1 MKNKLLIT
9 TALVALVSASNA
21 YADALN
27 ITDGDNITIEADQW
41 DDTFQ
46 KTNNIY
52 DSISMTG
59 GSLTG
64 TPDIDG
70 SLTVAG
76 DAEFSGGAVNLTG
89 HYDDEDEDNEK
100 YSDISATGK
109 VTISGDNTVVNI
121 EQADISANNGF
132 EIFGGKITMGK
143 DAGLVG
149 VTKISGGEVN
159 ATNVSDITSRNVEIS
174 GGKITLVNDSELTD
188 SGNITI
194 SDKAEINIGKD
205 SRLIAETS
213 IPDGKLDS
221 EANNSINISGGT
233 INLNDNARMIR
244 GSINYDTANDT
255 NALVTENINANV
267 KGGIEMTGGVVN
279 MNGTSS
285 IEVYTTDGKLAL
297 DGSSITGSSA
307 EELLAKAPTI
317 NVNGNNKIVSDVDVK
332 DGLIKVNKGAILTSG
347 DINLASGNFASIID
361 LAGTLD
367 ANVTGSDKAQMTF
380 FDSNAK
386 IKGTVDSIKDVNVRS
401 NLSLASAFEKGATNI
416 DNINVYGST
425 LNLDNE
431 NFNEAKNLILNEKST
446 AKLAGDFTASNKVK
460 VKDGSI
466 LDLGTS
472 TLNAKNIELFEDAQ
486 VNMKVAALDN
496 HGAIVASDKI
506 IFVGGNATDGYSNGA
521 NKNINLNVTMEN
533 GLVKKGETTD
543 LTLMTATNGFDGD
556 FNNVNVSNNRYSF
569 EKTEAGKF
577 KVTGTATGEDIA
589 KDAGGSMNNA
599 GTAAAWVDGD
609 TFKAGTQAAAV
620 ASNLNELSQKV
631 GSEQAYVDALTALAP
646 ETVAMVQSAST
657 ENANQV
663 FSAVGTRLSGGSV
676 ASSSEGMSSGDSVFK
691 RGAMWVQG
699 LFNKSKLDDTSKAKG
714 FDADS
719 TGIAFGAEKY
729 INDDVKAGIGYAYT
743 NTDIDGFMRK
753 TDVDTHT
760 AIAYGEYKPSNWY
773 VNGIATYGWSDYS
786 EKRNVAGN
794 QVKADYDVDTIGLQ
808 AMTGYDMNLSGYNV
822 TPEAG
827 LRYVNIKQDA
837 YKDSADQKVG
847 SNSSDILTGVI
858 GAKVNKDFA
867 LENGMNLR
875 PEARLAMTYD
885 LMNDDNNSVVTLA
898 NGSAY
903 TVNGEALDRFG
914 IEFGAGLTADVND
927 NVELSVG
934 YEGKFREDY
943 QDHTGL
949 FNAKYKF

>member
-1 MKNKLLIT
+1 
-9 TALVALVSASNA
+9 
-21 YADALN
+21 
-27 ITDGDNITIEADQW
+27 
-41 DDTFQ
+41 
-46 KTNNIY
+46 
-52 DSISMTG
+52 
-59 GSLTG
+59 
-64 TPDIDG
+64 
-70 SLTVAG
+70 
-76 DAEFSGGAVNLTG
+76 
-89 HYDDEDEDNEK
+89 
-100 YSDISATGK
+100 
-109 VTISGDNTVVNI
+109 
-121 EQADISANNGF
+121 
-132 EIFGGKITMGK
+132 
-143 DAGLVG
+143 
-149 VTKISGGEVN
+149 
-159 ATNVSDITSRNVEIS
+159 
-174 GGKITLVNDSELTD
+174 
-188 SGNITI
+188 
-194 SDKAEINIGKD
+194 
-205 SRLIAETS
+205 
-213 IPDGKLDS
+213 
-221 EANNSINISGGT
+221 
-233 INLNDNARMIR
+233 
-244 GSINYDTANDT
+244 
-255 NALVTENINANV
+255 
-267 KGGIEMTGGVVN
+267 
-279 MNGTSS
+279 
-285 IEVYTTDGKLAL
+285 
-297 DGSSITGSSA
+297 
-307 EELLAKAPTI
+307 
-317 NVNGNNKIVSDVDVK
+317 
-332 DGLIKVNKGAILTSG
+332 
-347 DINLASGNFASIID
+347 
-361 LAGTLD
+361 
-367 ANVTGSDKAQMTF
+367 MTF

-386 IKGTVDSIKDVNVRS
+386 IKGTVDSIKDVNIRS

-425 LNLDNE
+425 LTMDNE

-472 TLNAKNIELFEDAQ
+472 TLNAKNVELFEDAQ
-486 VNMKVAALDN
+486 VNLKVVALDN
-496 HGAIVASDKI
+496 HGAIAASDKI
-506 IFVGGNATDGYSNGA
+506 TFIGGNATDGYVNGA

-543 LTLMTATNGFDGD
+543 LTLLTAINGFDGD
-556 FNNVNVSNNRYSF
+556 FNNVKVSNNRYEF
-569 EKTEAGKF
+569 EQTEAGKF

-609 TFKAGTQAAAV
+609 SFKAGTQAAAV
-620 ASNLNELSQKV
+620 ASSLNELSQKA
-631 GSEQAYVDALTALAP
+631 GSEQAYIDALTAIAP
-646 ETVAMVQSAST
+646 EVAPLVHKTQT
-657 ENANQV
+657 ETTNQI
-663 FSAVGTRLSGGSV
+663 FGAVSSRLSGGSV
-676 ASSSEGMSSGDSVFK
+676 ASAANGMSSGDSVFK

-719 TGIAFGAEKY
+719 TGIAMGAEKY

-743 NTDIDGFMRK
+743 NTDIDGFMRD

-760 AIAYGEYKPSNWY
+760 AMVYGEYKPSNWY
-773 VNGIATYGWSDYS
+773 VNGIATYSWSDYS
-786 EKRNVAGN
+786 EKKNVAGN

-808 AMTGYDMNLSGYNV
+808 AMTGYDMQVKGFNL

-827 LRYVNIKQDA
+827 LRYVHISQDA
-837 YKDSADQKVG
+837 YKDSADQKV
-847 SNSSDILTGVI
+847 SANDADILTGVI
-858 GAKVNKDFA
+858 GAKASKDFA

-903 TVNGEALDRFG
+903 SVNGEALDRFG

>member
-27 ITDGDNITIEADQW
+27 IADGDNITIEADQW
-41 DDTFQ
+41 DESLQ

-76 DAEFSGGAVNLTG
+76 DAEFSGGTVNLTG

-109 VTISGDNTVVNI
+109 VTISGDKTIVNI

-132 EIFGGKITMGK
+132 EISGGKITMGE

-149 VTKISGGEVN
+149 VTKIAGGEIN

-174 GGKITLVNDSELTD
+174 GGKLNLVNDSELTD

-205 SRLIAETS
+205 SRLMAETS
-213 IPDGKLDS
+213 VLDGKLDS

-244 GSINYDTANDT
+244 GSINYDTASDT

-317 NVNGNNKIVSDVDVK
+317 NVNGNNKIVSNVDVK
-332 DGLIKVNKGAILTSG
+332 DGLIKVNKGATLTSG
-347 DINLASGNFASIID
+347 DINLTSGKFASIID

-380 FDSNAK
+380 FDSAARV
-386 IKGTVDSIKDVNVRS
+386 KGTVDSIKDINVRS

-425 LNLDNE
+425 LTLDNE

-460 VKDGSI
+460 IKDGSI

-472 TLNAKNIELFEDAQ
+472 TLNAKNVELFEDAQ
-486 VNMKVAALDN
+486 VNLKVAALDN
-496 HGAIVASDKI
+496 HGLIAADKI
-506 IFVGGNATDGYSNGA
+506 TFIGGNAEDGYVNGA
-521 NKNINLNVTMEN
+521 NQNINLNVTMEN

-609 TFKAGTQAAAV
+609 SFKAGTQAAAV
-620 ASNLNELSQKV
+620 ASSLNELSQKV
-631 GSEQAYVDALTALAP
+631 GSEQAYVDALLRKKIYTITSCCNSYNGVVYSPKYKYAVHFKFYNKVCWGLLDLNNRYFHSDELLLKLDSLSGNKNKLEEELKNIFSHIQGAEYLFVKDLQEEYFLTP
-646 ETVAMVQSAST
+646 EFMPFKMDTI
-657 ENANQV
+657 NQDLNLK
-663 FSAVGTRLSGGSV
+663 TDKRLSNH
-676 ASSSEGMSSGDSVFK
+676 
-691 RGAMWVQG
+691 
-699 LFNKSKLDDTSKAKG
+699 L
-714 FDADS
+714 
-719 TGIAFGAEKY
+719 
-729 INDDVKAGIGYAYT
+729 
-743 NTDIDGFMRK
+743 
-753 TDVDTHT
+753 
-760 AIAYGEYKPSNWY
+760 
-773 VNGIATYGWSDYS
+773 
-786 EKRNVAGN
+786 
-794 QVKADYDVDTIGLQ
+794 
-808 AMTGYDMNLSGYNV
+808 
-822 TPEAG
+822 
-827 LRYVNIKQDA
+827 KQW
-837 YKDSADQKVG
+837 KQ
-847 SNSSDILTGVI
+847 I
-858 GAKVNKDFA
+858 
-867 LENGMNLR
+867 
-875 PEARLAMTYD
+875 
-885 LMNDDNNSVVTLA
+885 
-898 NGSAY
+898 
-903 TVNGEALDRFG
+903 
-914 IEFGAGLTADVND
+914 
-927 NVELSVG
+927 
-934 YEGKFREDY
+934 
-943 QDHTGL
+943 
-949 FNAKYKF
+949 

>member
-1 MKNKLLIT
+1 
-9 TALVALVSASNA
+9 
-21 YADALN
+21 
-27 ITDGDNITIEADQW
+27 
-41 DDTFQ
+41 
-46 KTNNIY
+46 
-52 DSISMTG
+52 
-59 GSLTG
+59 
-64 TPDIDG
+64 
-70 SLTVAG
+70 
-76 DAEFSGGAVNLTG
+76 
-89 HYDDEDEDNEK
+89 
-100 YSDISATGK
+100 
-109 VTISGDNTVVNI
+109 
-121 EQADISANNGF
+121 
-132 EIFGGKITMGK
+132 
-143 DAGLVG
+143 
-149 VTKISGGEVN
+149 
-159 ATNVSDITSRNVEIS
+159 
-174 GGKITLVNDSELTD
+174 
-188 SGNITI
+188 
-194 SDKAEINIGKD
+194 
-205 SRLIAETS
+205 
-213 IPDGKLDS
+213 
-221 EANNSINISGGT
+221 
-233 INLNDNARMIR
+233 
-244 GSINYDTANDT
+244 
-255 NALVTENINANV
+255 
-267 KGGIEMTGGVVN
+267 
-279 MNGTSS
+279 
-285 IEVYTTDGKLAL
+285 
-297 DGSSITGSSA
+297 
-307 EELLAKAPTI
+307 
-317 NVNGNNKIVSDVDVK
+317 
-332 DGLIKVNKGAILTSG
+332 
-347 DINLASGNFASIID
+347 
-361 LAGTLD
+361 
-367 ANVTGSDKAQMTF
+367 MTF
-380 FDSNAK
+380 FDSAARV
-386 IKGTVDSIKDVNVRS
+386 KGTVDSIKDINVRS

-425 LNLDNE
+425 LTLDNE

-460 VKDGSI
+460 IKDGSI

-472 TLNAKNIELFEDAQ
+472 TLNAKNVELFEDAQ
-486 VNMKVAALDN
+486 VNLKVAALDN
-496 HGAIVASDKI
+496 HGLIAADKI
-506 IFVGGNATDGYSNGA
+506 TFIGGNAEDGYVNGA
-521 NKNINLNVTMEN
+521 NQNINLNVTMEN

-609 TFKAGTQAAAV
+609 SFKAGTQAAAV
-620 ASNLNELSQKV
+620 ASSLNELSQKV
-631 GSEQAYVDALTALAP
+631 GSEQAYVDALTAVAP
-646 ETVAMVQSAST
+646 EVAPLVHKTQT
-657 ENANQV
+657 ETTNQI
-663 FSAVGTRLSGGSV
+663 FGAVSSRLSGGSV
-676 ASSSEGMSSGDSVFK
+676 ASASNGMSSGDSIFK

-719 TGIAFGAEKY
+719 TGIAMGAEKY

-743 NTDIDGFMRK
+743 NTDIDGFMRN

-760 AIAYGEYKPSNWY
+760 AMVYGEYKPSNWY
-773 VNGIATYGWSDYS
+773 VNGIATYSWSDYS
-786 EKRNVAGN
+786 EKKNVAGN

-808 AMTGYDMNLSGYNV
+808 AMTGYDMQVKGFNL

-827 LRYVNIKQDA
+827 LRYVHISQDS
-837 YKDSADQKVG
+837 YKDSADQKV
-847 SNSSDILTGVI
+847 SANDADILTGVI
-858 GAKVNKDFA
+858 GAKASKDFA

-903 TVNGEALDRFG
+903 AVEGEALDRFG

>member
-27 ITDGDNITIEADQW
+27 IADGDNITIEADQW
-41 DDTFQ
+41 DESLQ

-76 DAEFSGGAVNLTG
+76 DAEFSGGTVNLTG

-109 VTISGDNTVVNI
+109 VTISGDKTIVNI

-132 EIFGGKITMGK
+132 EISGGKITMGK

-149 VTKISGGEVN
+149 VTKISGGEIN
-159 ATNVSDITSRNVEIS
+159 ATNVSDITSRDVEIS
-174 GGKITLVNDSELTD
+174 GGKLNLVNDSELTD
-188 SGNITI
+188 SGNITV
-194 SDKAEINIGKD
+194 SDKAEINIGKN
-205 SRLIAETS
+205 SRLMAETS
-213 IPDGKLDS
+213 ILDGKLDS

-244 GSINYDTANDT
+244 GSINYDTASDT

-332 DGLIKVNKGAILTSG
+332 DGLIKVNKGATLTSG
-347 DINLASGNFASIID
+347 DINLTSGKFASIID

-425 LNLDNE
+425 LSLDNE

-460 VKDGSI
+460 IKDGSI

-472 TLNAKNIELFEDAQ
+472 TLNAKNVELFEDAQ
-486 VNMKVAALDN
+486 VNLKVAALDN
-496 HGAIVASDKI
+496 HGLIAADKI
-506 IFVGGNATDGYSNGA
+506 TFIGGNAEDGYVNGA
-521 NKNINLNVTMEN
+521 NQNINLNVTMEN

-609 TFKAGTQAAAV
+609 SFKAGTQAAAV
-620 ASNLNELSQKV
+620 ASSLNELSQKV
-631 GSEQAYVDALTALAP
+631 GSEQAYVDALTAVAP
-646 ETVAMVQSAST
+646 EVAPLVHKTQT
-657 ENANQV
+657 ETTNQI
-663 FSAVGTRLSGGSV
+663 FGAVSSRLSGGSV
-676 ASSSEGMSSGDSVFK
+676 ASASNGMSSGDSVFK

-719 TGIAFGAEKY
+719 TGIAMGAEKY
-729 INDDVKAGIGYAYT
+729 INDDIKAGIGYAYT
-743 NTDIDGFMRK
+743 NTDIDGFMRD

-760 AIAYGEYKPSNWY
+760 AMVYGEYKPSNWY
-773 VNGIATYGWSDYS
+773 VNGIATYSWSDYS
-786 EKRNVAGN
+786 EKKNVAGN

-808 AMTGYDMNLSGYNV
+808 AMTGYDMQVKGFNL

-827 LRYVNIKQDA
+827 LRYVHISQDS
-837 YKDSADQKVG
+837 YKDSADQKV
-847 SNSSDILTGVI
+847 SANDADILTGVI
-858 GAKVNKDFA
+858 GAKASKDFA
-867 LENGMNLR
+867 LENGINLR

-903 TVNGEALDRFG
+903 QVNGEALDRFG

>member
-27 ITDGDNITIEADQW
+27 IADGDTHKITANE
-41 DDTFQ
+41 TV
-46 KTNNIY
+46 
-52 DSISMTG
+52 DSWEMTG

-64 TPDIDG
+64 AADVEA
-70 SLTVAG
+70 SVNV
-76 DAEFSGGAVNLTG
+76 SGGANISGGSVSLNG
-89 HYDDEDEDNEK
+89 NYDED
-100 YSDISATGK
+100 TGQYIEIGGNAN
-109 VTISGDNTVVNI
+109 ISGDETKINLNGGSAIAVNGRDSTFAISGGNTTLTNHSTIHGVTEITDGEIYVDT
-121 EQADISANNGF
+121 QSHISGNEMSFN
-132 EIFGGKITMGK
+132 GGKISLNNGSDLRASGDINISGETEINMGK
-143 DAGLVG
+143 DTLFLSETQAFDG
-149 VTKISGGEVN
+149 VVN
-159 ATNVSDITSRNVEIS
+159 AESDQ
-174 GGKITLVNDSELTD
+174 
-188 SGNITI
+188 
-194 SDKAEINIGKD
+194 
-205 SRLIAETS
+205 
-213 IPDGKLDS
+213 
-221 EANNSINISGGT
+221 SINISGGT
-233 INLNDNARMIR
+233 INLNDNAQFIR
-244 GSINYDTANDT
+244 GIMNRPAGADEE
-255 NALVTENINANV
+255 LMTENIDAKV
-267 KGGIEMTGGVVN
+267 KGNINMAGGTIN

-285 IEVYTTDGKLAL
+285 IGVYTSDGKLAL
-297 DGSSITGSSA
+297 DGSGISGSSA

-317 NVNGNNKIVSDVDVK
+317 NVNGNNAINSDIDIK
-332 DGLIKVNKGAILTSG
+332 DGLININKGATLTSG
-347 DINLASGNFASIID
+347 DINLTSGNYASIID
-361 LAGTLD
+361 LAGTLN
-367 ANVTGSDKAQMTF
+367 ANVIGDGNTMGSDKSQMTVW
-380 FDSNAK
+380 DANAK
-386 IKGTVDSIKDVNVRS
+386 VKGTVEGLTDLNIRS
-401 NLSLASAFEKGATNI
+401 DLSLASAFEQGATYI
-416 DNINVYGST
+416 KNINVYGSN

-460 VKDGSI
+460 VKDGST
-466 LDLGTS
+466 LDVGTS
-472 TLNAKNIELFEDAQ
+472 KLSAGNVELFEDAT
-486 VNMKVAALDN
+486 VNMKVAALDD
-496 HGAIVASDKI
+496 HGLIAADKI
-506 IFVGGNATDGYSNGA
+506 TFIGGNATDGYVNGA
-521 NKNINLNVTMEN
+521 NQNINLNVTMEN

-543 LTLMTATNGFDGD
+543 LTLLTATNGFDGD

-569 EKTEAGKF
+569 EKTEASKF

-589 KDAGGSMNNA
+589 KDADGSINNA

-620 ASNLNELSQKV
+620 ASSLNELSQKA
-631 GSEQAYVDALTALAP
+631 GSEQAYIDALTAVAP
-646 ETVAMVQSAST
+646 EVAPLVHKTQT
-657 ENANQV
+657 ETTNQI
-663 FSAVGTRLSGGSV
+663 FGAVSSRLSGGSV
-676 ASSSEGMSSGDSVFK
+676 ASASNGMSSGDSIFK

-699 LFNKSKLDDTSKAKG
+699 LLNKSKLDDTSKAKG

-719 TGIAFGAEKY
+719 TGIAMGAEKY

-743 NTDIDGFMRK
+743 NTDIDGFMRD

-760 AIAYGEYKPSNWY
+760 AMVYGEYKPSNWY
-773 VNGIATYGWSDYS
+773 VNGIATYSWSDYS
-786 EKRNVAGN
+786 EKKNVAGN

-808 AMTGYDMNLSGYNV
+808 AMTGYDMQVKGFNL

-827 LRYVNIKQDA
+827 LRYVHISQDS
-837 YKDSADQKVG
+837 YKDSADQKV
-847 SNSSDILTGVI
+847 SANDADILTGVI
-858 GAKVNKDFA
+858 GAKASKDFA

-903 TVNGEALDRFG
+903 QVNGEALDRFG

>member
-27 ITDGDNITIEADQW
+27 IADGDNITIEADQW

-76 DAEFSGGAVNLTG
+76 DAEFSGGNVNLTG

-109 VTISGDNTVVNI
+109 VTISGDNTIVNI
-121 EQADISANNGF
+121 EQADISAQNGF
-132 EIFGGKITMGK
+132 EISGGKITMGK

-149 VTKISGGEVN
+149 VTKISGGEIN

-174 GGKITLVNDSELTD
+174 GGKLNLVNDSELTD

-205 SRLIAETS
+205 SRLMAETS
-213 IPDGKLDS
+213 ILDGKLDS

-297 DGSSITGSSA
+297 DGSGISGSSA
-307 EELLAKAPTI
+307 EELLAKAPII

-332 DGLIKVNKGAILTSG
+332 DGLIKVNKGATLTSG
-347 DINLASGNFASIID
+347 DINLTSGNYASIID

-386 IKGTVDSIKDVNVRS
+386 IKGTVDGIKDVNVRS

-425 LNLDNE
+425 LTLDNE

-460 VKDGSI
+460 VKDGST
-466 LDLGTS
+466 LDVGTS
-472 TLNAKNIELFEDAQ
+472 KLSAGNVELFEDAQ

-496 HGAIVASDKI
+496 HGLIAADKI
-506 IFVGGNATDGYSNGA
+506 TFIGGNATDGYVNGA

-543 LTLMTATNGFDGD
+543 LTLLTATNGFDGD
-556 FNNVNVSNNRYSF
+556 FNNVKVSNNRYEF
-569 EKTEAGKF
+569 EQTEAGKF

-609 TFKAGTQAAAV
+609 SFKAGTQAAAV
-620 ASNLNELSQKV
+620 ASSLNELSQKA
-631 GSEQAYVDALTALAP
+631 GSEQAYIDALTAVAP
-646 ETVAMVQSAST
+646 EVAPLVHKTQT
-657 ENANQV
+657 ETTNQI
-663 FSAVGTRLSGGSV
+663 FGAVSSRLSGGSV
-676 ASSSEGMSSGDSVFK
+676 ASAANGMSSGDSVFK

-719 TGIAFGAEKY
+719 TGIAMGAEKY

-743 NTDIDGFMRK
+743 NTDIDGFMRD

-760 AIAYGEYKPSNWY
+760 AMVYGEYKPSNWY
-773 VNGIATYGWSDYS
+773 VNGIATYSWSDYS
-786 EKRNVAGN
+786 EKKNVAGN

-808 AMTGYDMNLSGYNV
+808 AMTGYDMQVKGFNL

-827 LRYVNIKQDA
+827 LRYVHIKQDN
-837 YKDSADQKVG
+837 YKDSADQKV
-847 SNSSDILTGVI
+847 SANDADILTGVI
-858 GAKVNKDFA
+858 GAKASKDFA

-903 TVNGEALDRFG
+903 SVNGEALDRFG

>member
-27 ITDGDNITIEADQW
+27 IADGDNITIEADQW

-76 DAEFSGGAVNLTG
+76 DAEFSGGNVNLTG

-109 VTISGDNTVVNI
+109 VTISGDNTIVNI
-121 EQADISANNGF
+121 EQADISAQNGF
-132 EIFGGKITMGK
+132 EISGGKITMGK

-149 VTKISGGEVN
+149 VTKISGGEIN

-174 GGKITLVNDSELTD
+174 GGKLNLVNDSELTD

-205 SRLIAETS
+205 SRLMAETS
-213 IPDGKLDS
+213 ILDGKLDS

-297 DGSSITGSSA
+297 DGSGISGSSA
-307 EELLAKAPTI
+307 EELLAKAPII

-332 DGLIKVNKGAILTSG
+332 DGLIKVNKGATLTSG
-347 DINLASGNFASIID
+347 DINLTSGNYASIID

-386 IKGTVDSIKDVNVRS
+386 IKGTVDGIKDVNVRS

-425 LNLDNE
+425 LTLDNE

-460 VKDGSI
+460 VKDGST
-466 LDLGTS
+466 LDVGTS
-472 TLNAKNIELFEDAQ
+472 KLSAGNVELFEDAQ
-486 VNMKVAALDN
+486 VNIKVAALDN
-496 HGAIVASDKI
+496 HGLIAADKI
-506 IFVGGNATDGYSNGA
+506 TFIGGNATDGYVNGA

-543 LTLMTATNGFDGD
+543 LTLLTATNGFDGD
-556 FNNVNVSNNRYSF
+556 FNNVKVSNNRYEF
-569 EKTEAGKF
+569 EQTEAGKF

-609 TFKAGTQAAAV
+609 SFKAGTQAAAV
-620 ASNLNELSQKV
+620 ASSLNELSQKA
-631 GSEQAYVDALTALAP
+631 GSEQAYIDALTAVAP
-646 ETVAMVQSAST
+646 EVAPLVHKTQT
-657 ENANQV
+657 ETTNQI
-663 FSAVGTRLSGGSV
+663 FGAVSSRLSGGSV
-676 ASSSEGMSSGDSVFK
+676 ASAANGMSSGDSVFK

-719 TGIAFGAEKY
+719 TGIAMGAEKY

-743 NTDIDGFMRK
+743 NTDIDGFMRD

-760 AIAYGEYKPSNWY
+760 AMVYGEYKPSNWY
-773 VNGIATYGWSDYS
+773 VNGIATYSWSDYS
-786 EKRNVAGN
+786 EKKNVAGN

-808 AMTGYDMNLSGYNV
+808 AMTGYDMQVKGFNL

-827 LRYVNIKQDA
+827 LRYVHIKQDN
-837 YKDSADQKVG
+837 YKDSADQKV
-847 SNSSDILTGVI
+847 SANDADILTGVI
-858 GAKVNKDFA
+858 GAKASKDFA

-903 TVNGEALDRFG
+903 SVNGEALDRFG

>member
-9 TALVALVSASNA
+9 TALVALVSAGNA

-27 ITDGDNITIEADQW
+27 IADGDTHKITANEMV
-41 DDTFQ
+41 
-46 KTNNIY
+46 
-52 DSISMTG
+52 DSLEMTG

-64 TPDIDG
+64 AADVEA
-70 SLTVAG
+70 SVNVSG
-76 DAEFSGGAVNLTG
+76 DANISGGSVSLNGNYDEDTGQYIEIGGNANISGDETKINLNGGSGIAVNGRDSTF
-89 HYDDEDEDNEK
+89 
-100 YSDISATGK
+100 
-109 VTISGDNTVVNI
+109 TISGGNTTLTNHSTIHGVTEVSGGEI
-121 EQADISANNGF
+121 YADTQSHISGNEMSFN
-132 EIFGGKITMGK
+132 GGKISLNNGSDLLASGDINISGETEINMGK
-143 DAGLVG
+143 DTLFLSETQAFDG
-149 VTKISGGEVN
+149 V
-159 ATNVSDITSRNVEIS
+159 VSAE
-174 GGKITLVNDSELTD
+174 
-188 SGNITI
+188 
-194 SDKAEINIGKD
+194 SDQ
-205 SRLIAETS
+205 
-213 IPDGKLDS
+213 
-221 EANNSINISGGT
+221 SINISGGT
-233 INLNDNARMIR
+233 INLNDNAQFIR
-244 GSINYDTANDT
+244 GVMNYPADADEE
-255 NALVTENINANV
+255 LMTENIDAKV
-267 KGGIEMTGGVVN
+267 KGGIEMTGGTIN

-285 IEVYTTDGKLAL
+285 IGVYTSDGKLAL
-297 DGSSITGSSA
+297 DGSGISGSSA
-307 EELLAKAPTI
+307 EELLAQAPTI
-317 NVNGNNKIVSDVDVK
+317 NVNGNNAINSDINIK
-332 DGLIKVNKGAILTSG
+332 DGLIKVNKGATLTSG
-347 DINLASGNFASIID
+347 GINLTSGNYASIID

-367 ANVTGSDKAQMTF
+367 ANVTGFDKAQMTF

-425 LNLDNE
+425 LSLDNE

-460 VKDGSI
+460 IKDGSI

-472 TLNAKNIELFEDAQ
+472 TLNAKNVELFEDAQ
-486 VNMKVAALDN
+486 VNLKVAALDN
-496 HGAIVASDKI
+496 HGLIAADKI
-506 IFVGGNATDGYSNGA
+506 TFIGGNAEDGYVNGA
-521 NKNINLNVTMEN
+521 NQNINLNVTMEN

-577 KVTGTATGEDIA
+577 KVTGTATGKDIA

-609 TFKAGTQAAAV
+609 SFKAGTQAAAV
-620 ASNLNELSQKV
+620 ASSLNELSQKV
-631 GSEQAYVDALTALAP
+631 GSEQAYVDALTAVAP
-646 ETVAMVQSAST
+646 EVAPLVHKTQT
-657 ENANQV
+657 ETTNQI
-663 FSAVGTRLSGGSV
+663 FGAVSSRLSGGSV
-676 ASSSEGMSSGDSVFK
+676 ASASNGMSSGDSVFK

-719 TGIAFGAEKY
+719 TGIAMGAEKY
-729 INDDVKAGIGYAYT
+729 INDDIKAGIGYAYT
-743 NTDIDGFMRK
+743 NTDIDGFMRD

-760 AIAYGEYKPSNWY
+760 AMVYGEYKPSNWY
-773 VNGIATYGWSDYS
+773 VNGIATYSWSDYS

-808 AMTGYDMNLSGYNV
+808 AMTGYDMQVKGFNL

-827 LRYVNIKQDA
+827 LRYVHISQDS
-837 YKDSADQKVG
+837 YKDSADQKV
-847 SNSSDILTGVI
+847 SANDADILTGVI
-858 GAKVNKDFA
+858 GAKASKDFA
-867 LENGMNLR
+867 LENGINLR

-903 TVNGEALDRFG
+903 QVNGEALDRFG